1 MVVGIVRIIGV
12 LLTRAEGMIL
22 VHVVA
27 QKVALEEMLW
37 SRSNVRSRFGV
48 MYMALDGACGVEKV
62 NDGRGYAVARGWAAI
77 TMERLIELVSEETTT
92 WRLGEFETL

>member
-1 MVVGIVRIIGV
+1 
-12 LLTRAEGMIL
+12 
-22 VHVVA
+22 
-27 QKVALEEMLW
+27 
-37 SRSNVRSRFGV
+37 

-62 NDGRGYAVARGWAAI
+62 NDDRGYAVARGWAAI